1 MPHVAIKLYP
11 GRTIE
16 QKKALTEKIIAAMVE
31 IIGANDRSI
40 SVSFEDIDPADW
52 DDKVVKPDIADKLDC
67 VTKLPGYESKYLKR

>member
-16 QKKALTEKIIAAMVE
+16 QKKVITEKIIAALVE
-31 IIGANDRSI
+31 TIDANDRSI

-67 VTKLPGYESKYLKR
+67 MIKLPGYESKYLKR